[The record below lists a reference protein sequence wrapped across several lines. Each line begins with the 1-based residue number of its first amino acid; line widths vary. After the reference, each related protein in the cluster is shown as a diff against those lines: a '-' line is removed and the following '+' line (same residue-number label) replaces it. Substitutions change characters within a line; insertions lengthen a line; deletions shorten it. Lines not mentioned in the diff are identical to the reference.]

1 MMKKVTGDFTIQAD
15 GVKGSCPA
23 GEAWAEQEILRKKI
37 PVLACESACIRGDIA
52 RRVANLIGKEEP
64 FGRAC
69 CAEAFFVPHSAMAR
83 WLKEADQIVM
93 VNGCFLKCM
102 GRVLNHLV
110 DQEKIIHIDA
120 LQHYN
125 KYCDVFYMED
135 VPEAERIDT
144 ARHVADQI
152 LPTLSRFVNQA
163 ERLNTVI
170 AR

>member
-1 MMKKVTGDFTIQAD
+1 MMKKVSGDFTLDVD
-15 GVKGSCPA
+15 GVKGGCPA
-23 GEAWAEQEILRKKI
+23 GEAWAEEKILQRKI

-52 RRVANLIGKEEP
+52 RRIANRVGKEAP

-69 CAEAFFVPHSAMAR
+69 CAEAFFVPHSMMAR
-83 WLKEADQIVM
+83 WLKEAHKVVM

-102 GRVLNHLV
+102 GRVLNNLV
-110 DQEKIIHIDA
+110 DREKIIHIDA

-135 VPEAERIDT
+135 VPEVERIDT

-152 LPTLSRFVNQA
+152 LPILIGSVNQA
-163 ERLNTVI
+163 ERLNTRI
-170 AR
+170 TG

>member
-1 MMKKVTGDFTIQAD
+1 MKKATKDFTVQVD
-15 GVKGSCPA
+15 GAKGFCPA
-23 GEAWAEQEILRKKI
+23 GEAWAEQKILQKKI

-52 RRVANLIGKEEP
+52 RRVANLVGKEEP

-69 CAEAFFVPHSAMAR
+69 CAEAFLVPYSTMAR
-83 WLKEADQIVM
+83 WLKEADKVVM

-102 GRVLNHLV
+102 GRVLNNLV
-110 DQEKIIHIDA
+110 DREKIVHIDA
-120 LQHYN
+120 LEHHN

-152 LPTLSRFVNQA
+152 LPTLIGSVNQT
-163 ERLNTVI
+163 ERLNPVI
-170 AR
+170 AG